1 MFIKL
6 KYFKF
11 ISLKITLILV
21 LNYFECMITSII
33 LYKLQFLFIY
43 LFFILCVDII
53 IIIYIIF

>member
-21 LNYFECMITSII
+21 LNYFECMIISII